1 MKRFV
6 ILWAVFI
13 SVTSCDTNR
22 GRQDNAAL
30 REEMKSKEV
39 KRVTDSEIFEKAFQ
53 IGDEIAK
60 ASQMTLGQ
68 NLKSSIQSEGVTHA
82 VKFCNLTA
90 LTLVDSLSKQYKADI
105 GRTSLRLRNP
115 QNQPDSLETIILE
128 AYQYN
133 LSQGLSLN
141 PNLQR
146 IDRDYLL
153 YTKPIVLDNPLCL
166 ACHGEPGTEISAE
179 AVDLLRSLYPE
190 DNATNIK
197 IGELRGMWSI
207 KLSQKEVVLSL

>member
-39 KRVTDSEIFEKAFQ
+39 KRVTVSEIFEKAFQ

-146 IDRDYLL
+146 IDQDYLL

-166 ACHGEPGTEISAE
+166 ACHGEPGTEISVE
-179 AVDLLRSLYPE
+179 AADLLKSLYPE